1 MKFGENI
8 LRLRKKRGLSQEMLA
23 EKLNVT
29 RQTISNWELGETT
42 PNLEQLKL
50 LSKIF
55 STSIDEMLD
64 NDVKEVL
71 VEKVSNTEQ
80 LAGIIIK
87 ILKFIGISFIVLLV
101 IELVAFIIFASF
113 HKSVRVE
120 GVDNIEMICSIKEDE
135 YVITVGSDG
144 YFNCS
149 NCQKEIQRD
158 LKDKYI
164 DFGSLEKTEKNISNY
179 FEHNG
184 GSCE

>member
-8 LRLRKKRGLSQEMLA
+8 LKLRKERNLSQEMLA

-29 RQTISNWELGETT
+29 RQTISNWELGETS
-42 PNLEQLKL
+42 PNLEQLRL

-55 STSIDEMLD
+55 NTSIDEMLD

-87 ILKFIGISFIVLLV
+87 ILKFIGIFFVVLLI
-101 IELVAFIIFASF
+101 IELFAFLIFASF
-113 HKSVRVE
+113 HKSVSVKHTE
-120 GVDNIEMICSIKEDE
+120 SIEMVCTIKENK
-135 YVITVGSDG
+135 YLITVGSDG

-149 NCQKEIQRD
+149 NCEERLQGK
-158 LKDKYI
+158 LKDTYI
-164 DFGSLEKTEKNISNY
+164 DFGDLEKTAKNISDY
-179 FEHNG
+179 FQKNAG
-184 GSCE
+184 FCE